1 VSGAPPLAAEPA
13 AGAPSAARLEGLC
26 KAFPGVQA
34 LDDVTFDVRRGEI
47 HALLGE
53 NGAGKSTLI
62 KILDGLYRADSGHV
76 FLDGE
81 EVQLHSVRS
90 ARKRGI
96 TVVPQDVLAVPQLS
110 IGRNILLGLERQ
122 LARRGGLSKREL
134 QVVREALER
143 TGASFDPRTRAGAM
157 SVPELR
163 LAQIARALL
172 NPGDVIAFDEPTAVL
187 SEADAD
193 HLLGRLERLRDDGKA
208 IIYVTHRLSEVM
220 RIATRVTVLRDGRV
234 VGTFAR
240 EGVDKDRIVALM
252 AKPDRRVEAQLDEA
266 PQPHPQGEAPA
277 EQQVVVDV
285 ENLTLRPELLGVSLR
300 VPRGTIV
307 GIAGV
312 QGSGHGRLLR
322 TIAGLDAYDSGRVRI
337 AARLIPAGGIR
348 AAYEAGAV
356 LVPADR
362 RRAAIVPLMSV
373 RSNLVLP
380 LRTRARRFGIRL
392 KRAERANA
400 RRYIQTFNIRTPS
413 SEALAGGLSGGNQQ
427 KVALARAFESEP
439 TAILLEEPTQGI
451 DVNAKAEIRN
461 LILRLAHDDGLAVV
475 IATSEFEE
483 LLGLADVIHVMC
495 LGRMVATMSSEE
507 ATYALIL
514 HHALP

>member
-1 VSGAPPLAAEPA
+1 V
-13 AGAPSAARLEGLC
+13 
-26 KAFPGVQA
+26 
-34 LDDVTFDVRRGEI
+34 
-47 HALLGE
+47 
-53 NGAGKSTLI
+53 
-62 KILDGLYRADSGHV
+62 
-76 FLDGE
+76 
-81 EVQLHSVRS
+81 
-90 ARKRGI
+90 

-110 IGRNILLGLERQ
+110 IGRNILLGFEGQ
-122 LARRGGLSKREL
+122 TARRGGLSKREL
-134 QVVREALER
+134 ELVREALDR

-193 HLLGRLERLRDDGKA
+193 HLLERLELLRDGGKA
-208 IIYVTHRLSEVM
+208 IIYVTHRLSEVL
-220 RIATRVTVLRDGRV
+220 RIATRVTVLRDGRA

-240 EGVDKDRIVALM
+240 EEVDKDRIVALM
-252 AKPDRRVEAQLDEA
+252 AKPDRRVEAEVGGTTRPPSD
-266 PQPHPQGEAPA
+266 GESPA
-277 EQQVVVDV
+277 EANLVVDV
-285 ENLTLRPELLGVSLR
+285 EDLTRRPDLLGVSLR

-322 TIAGLDAYDSGRVRI
+322 TIAGLDAYDSGHVTIGGRP
-337 AARLIPAGGIR
+337 IPAGGIR
-348 AAYEAGAV
+348 AAYTAGAV

-400 RRYIQTFNIRTPS
+400 RRHVETFNIRTPS
-413 SEALAGGLSGGNQQ
+413 SEALAAGLSGGNQQ

-439 TAILLEEPTQGI
+439 AAILLEEPTQGI

-461 LILRLAHDDGLAVV
+461 LILRLAHEDGLAVIV
-475 IATSEFEE
+475 ATSEFEE
-483 LLGLADVIHVMC
+483 LLGLADVVHVMC
-495 LGRMVATMSSEE
+495 LGRLVATMSAEE
-507 ATYALIL
+507 ATYAQIL

>member
-1 VSGAPPLAAEPA
+1 VSAVQPLTAEAA
-13 AGAPSAARLEGLC
+13 AGGPPAARLEGLS

-34 LDDVTFDVRRGEI
+34 LDDVTFEVRRGEI

-62 KILDGLYRADSGHV
+62 KVLDGLYRPDAGRV
-76 FLDGE
+76 FLDGD

-110 IGRNILLGLERQ
+110 IGRNILLGFEGHV
-122 LARRGGLSKREL
+122 ARRAGLSRREL
-134 QVVREALER
+134 QIVRTALDR

-172 NPGDVIAFDEPTAVL
+172 YPGDVIAFDEPTAVL

-193 HLLGRLERLRDDGKA
+193 HLLERLERLRDGGKA
-208 IIYVTHRLSEVM
+208 IIYVTHRLSEVT

-234 VGTFAR
+234 VGTFSR
-240 EGVDKDRIVALM
+240 EEVDKDRIVALM
-252 AKPDRRVEAQLDEA
+252 AKPDRRVAAQLDA
-266 PQPHPQGEAPA
+266 APA
-277 EQQVVVDV
+277 RREAAAEEQLVLDVDGLTRRPDLVDV
-285 ENLTLRPELLGVSLR
+285 SLH
-300 VPRGTIV
+300 VPKGTIV

-322 TIAGLDAYDSGRVRI
+322 TIAGLDAYDSGRVAI
-337 AARLIPAGGIR
+337 AGRPIPAGGIR

-380 LRTRARRFGIRL
+380 LRTRARRFGVRL

-400 RRYIQTFNIRTPS
+400 RRYVQTFNIRTPS
-413 SEALAGGLSGGNQQ
+413 AEALAAGLSGGNQQ

-439 TAILLEEPTQGI
+439 AAILLEEPTQGI

-475 IATSEFEE
+475 VATSEFEE

-495 LGRMVATMSSEE
+495 LGRMVATMSAEE
-507 ATYALIL
+507 ATYAQIL